1 MDKLAFVT
9 GNINKGNE
17 IKKKF
22 MEEKGLEAILLVVTF
37 IVGLVIEFIFA
48 NSLGFMVSLL
58 SFLAL
63 VLIVI
68 GNLDGRD
75 QLPK

>member
-1 MDKLAFVT
+1 M
-9 GNINKGNE
+9 
-17 IKKKF
+17 KKF

>member
-1 MDKLAFVT
+1 M
-9 GNINKGNE
+9 
-17 IKKKF
+17 KKF

-75 QLPK
+75 QLSK